1 MTQAT
6 SHHFVL
12 QDRFTNWD
20 NRGGQIIFPLPFEF
34 LAETP
39 VITDRLT
46 REKKKTHRK
55 NVNIVMKRNSSRVN
69 LKDLTDFVHQLM
81 YWAASHLADR
91 KEFPNLLKRERERLL
106 QAEEVGQGSQASK
119 EEIGCIKVTF
129 FQGVAGVCQADYLT
143 DAD

>member
-1 MTQAT
+1 
-6 SHHFVL
+6 
-12 QDRFTNWD
+12 
-20 NRGGQIIFPLPFEF
+20 
-34 LAETP
+34 
-39 VITDRLT
+39 
-46 REKKKTHRK
+46 
-55 NVNIVMKRNSSRVN
+55 MKRNSSRVN
-69 LKDLTDFVHQLM
+69 LKGLTDFVLQFM

-91 KEFPNLLKRERERLL
+91 KEFLNLLKKRERERLL